1 LKESRMKIGFVLLI
15 ALYGFGAA
23 SAKPQEPAPNADIGA
38 ERIAV
43 GVCTAC
49 HGNRGISG
57 VSRFPILAG
66 QGAGYLAAQL
76 KAFKEHS
83 RADADAQS
91 FMWGIAGSLEDSQIE
106 SLSRYYAAQPPRSPI
121 LGNPVLSEQGQRI
134 FEKGIETQHVPPC
147 AACHGQQAQGSVDI
161 PRLAGQHAEYF
172 TTQMRAF
179 QSGDR
184 ASSTMRAIAMS
195 LSVAEL
201 ESLAAYIGSIS
212 E

>member
-1 LKESRMKIGFVLLI
+1 MKIGFVLLI

-91 FMWGIAGSLEDSQIE
+91 FMWGIAGSLQDSQIE

-121 LGNPVLSEQGQRI
+121 LEDPVLSEQGQRI
-134 FEKGIETQHVPPC
+134 FEKGIETQHVAPC
-147 AACHGQQAQGSVDI
+147 AACHGQQAQGIADI
-161 PRLAGQHAEYF
+161 PRLAGQHADYF
-172 TTQMRAF
+172 TMQMRSF

-184 ASSTMRAIAMS
+184 ASSTMRAIATS
-195 LSVAEL
+195 LNAAEL
-201 ESLAAYIGSIS
+201 ESLAAYIGSVS
-212 E
+212 K